1 MRRIVVVIAAL
12 AAAGVLAGCGSSSSS
27 GSGSSGASGKTSNSS
42 SAPAAAGGASETLT
56 AKDFSFSPTAM
67 NLTAGKAV
75 TIKATNDGSVKH
87 NLTIP
92 GLKVNT
98 DLPSGSTK
106 SVTVTPKAGTYEF
119 HCEYHPTQMKG
130 TITVG

>member
-12 AAAGVLAGCGSSSSS
+12 AAAGVLAGCGSSS
-27 GSGSSGASGKTSNSS
+27 GSNSGGAYGS
-42 SAPAAAGGASETLT
+42 PSTSAPKPTGAVGGSPESIT
-56 AKDFSFSPTAM
+56 ARDFSFSPTSVQ
-67 NLTAGKAV
+67 LTAGQAV

-87 NLTIP
+87 NLTIKD
-92 GLKVNT
+92 LEVDT

-106 SVTVTPKAGTYEF
+106 TVTVTPKTGTYEF

>member
-27 GSGSSGASGKTSNSS
+27 GSSGAYGKTSNST
-42 SAPAAAGGASETLT
+42 SAPAATGGASETLT

-75 TIKATNDGSVKH
+75 TIKATNDGSVEH
-87 NLTIP
+87 NLTIK

-98 DLPSGSTK
+98 NLPSGSTK